1 MAVGEWDLGRE
12 PPFSSLFSH
21 DSPPGRSH
29 SRNTAAR
36 VSSCSCVKPKVKSA
50 SALTAMGIAEPNP
63 SYKLFVIFCPGL
75 HGRSLRLPLDIVPS
89 VCPHDCP
96 SACALEVERI
106 DGRRIGRVH
115 GARAQTYTRGV
126 VCAKVARY
134 AQRQH
139 HPDRLS
145 VPLRRVGEKGRGR
158 DAFVPISWDDAL
170 DIVAEGLTLAA
181 QRHGSEAVWPHYYA
195 GTMGR
200 VQRDGI
206 QRLRH
211 AMRYSRQHST
221 ICSALTDAGWLA
233 GVGPKRGIDGR
244 EIAKSDLIVIWGG
257 NPVSTQVN
265 VMTHVAAARKERG
278 AKLVVVDP
286 YRTATAE
293 QADIHLMP
301 LPGTDGALACAVMH
315 VLFEEGYADRAYL
328 ARHTDDPAGLEA
340 HLKSRGPAWAAA
352 ITGLCADDIADFAR
366 LYGRTRRSFIRLGYG
381 FSRQR
386 NGAVQ
391 LFAVTCL
398 PSVTGAWQYEGG
410 GALISNHDLVPLD
423 YTLIEGLDLL
433 DPATRI
439 LDQSRIGPI
448 LGGDRRDLGDGPP
461 VTALF
466 IQNTNPLVVSPE
478 SGLVRRGF
486 GRDDV
491 FVCVHEQFMTETAAM
506 ADIVLP
512 ATTFLE
518 HDDFYTAGGHTFL
531 QIGRAVLPPHAECYS
546 NHDVICAL
554 ARRLG
559 ARHPGFEMTAF
570 DIIEHTL
577 RATGLPGPETF
588 GDGVRLDCWPGFES
602 GHFLDGFGHP
612 DKKFHFRVDW
622 RAIGAEHARLPSLPD
637 HAAVIDDGCAERP
650 FRLVAAPS
658 RSFLNTSFN
667 NTPSSIAREG
677 RPTALIHPEALA
689 ELGLGDGDRVR
700 IGNERGSLVV
710 HARSFD
716 GLQGRVVIVE
726 GLWPNHAFEEG
737 IGINLLTSADPGL
750 PRGGAVFHDTSVW
763 LSPA

>member
-1 MAVGEWDLGRE
+1 
-12 PPFSSLFSH
+12 
-21 DSPPGRSH
+21 
-29 SRNTAAR
+29 
-36 VSSCSCVKPKVKSA
+36 
-50 SALTAMGIAEPNP
+50 
-63 SYKLFVIFCPGL
+63 
-75 HGRSLRLPLDIVPS
+75 LPLEIVRS

-96 SACALEVERI
+96 SACALEIERI
-106 DGRRIGRVH
+106 DGRRIGRVR
-115 GARAQTYTRGV
+115 GAAAQTYTRGV

-134 AQRQH
+134 AERQH
-139 HPDRLS
+139 HPERLS
-145 VPLRRVGEKGRGR
+145 QPLRRVGERGVGEA
-158 DAFVPISWDDAL
+158 AFAPISWEEAL
-170 DIVAEGLTLAA
+170 DEVAEQLTRAA
-181 QRHGSEAVWPHYYA
+181 QRYGPEAVWPHYYG

-206 QRLRH
+206 NRLRH

-244 EIAKSDLIVIWGG
+244 EIAISDLIVSWGG
-257 NPVSTQVN
+257 NPASTQVN
-265 VMTHVAAARKERG
+265 VMAHVAQARKDRG
-278 AKLVVVDP
+278 ARFIVVDP
-286 YRTATAE
+286 YRTATA
-293 QADIHLMP
+293 QVADKHLAP
-301 LPGTDGALACAVMH
+301 LPGTDAALACAVMH
-315 VLFEEGYADRAYL
+315 VLFREGFADRAYL
-328 ARHTDDPAGLEA
+328 ARYTDDPAGLEA
-340 HLKSRGPAWAAA
+340 HLETRDPAWAAA
-352 ITGLCADDIADFAR
+352 ITGLCADDIVDFAR
-366 LYGRTRRSFIRLGYG
+366 LYGRTKRSFIRLGYG

-439 LDQSRIGPI
+439 LDQSRIGAI
-448 LGGDRRDLGDGPP
+448 LTGDTRDLGEGPP

-466 IQNTNPLVVSPE
+466 VQNTNPMVVSPE
-478 SGLVRRGF
+478 SGLVRQGF
-486 GRDDV
+486 GREDL
-491 FVCVHEQFMTETAAM
+491 FVCVHEQFLTETAAM

-531 QIGRAVLPPHAECYS
+531 QISRAAVPPHAECRS

-554 ARRLG
+554 AERLG
-559 ARHPGFEMTAF
+559 ARHPGFRMTAF
-570 DIIEHTL
+570 EIIEHTL
-577 RATGLPGPETF
+577 RASGLPGPEAF
-588 GDGVRLDCWPGFES
+588 EEGVWLDCWAGFET
-602 GHFLDGFGHP
+602 GHFLDGFGHR
-612 DKKFHFRVDW
+612 DKKFHFRADW
-622 RAIGAEHARLPSLPD
+622 GALGPD
-637 HAAVIDDGCAERP
+637 HAGLPAFPDHVGVIDDGDPERP

-677 RPTALIHPEALA
+677 RPTALVHPEVLTGI
-689 ELGLGDGDRVR
+689 GLRDGDRVR
-700 IGNERGSLVV
+700 IGNRRGSVVV
-710 HARSFD
+710 HARAFG
-716 GLQGRVVIVE
+716 GLQRRVVIVE
-726 GLWPNHAFEEG
+726 GLWPNDAFEEG